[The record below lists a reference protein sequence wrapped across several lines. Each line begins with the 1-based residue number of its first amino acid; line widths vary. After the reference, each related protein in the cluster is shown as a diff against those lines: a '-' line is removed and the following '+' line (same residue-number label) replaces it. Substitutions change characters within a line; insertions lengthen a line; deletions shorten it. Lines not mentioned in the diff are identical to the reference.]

1 MVSDNRW
8 VATTKGIVVFLLT
21 ALLFVFWYD
30 RDRELAE
37 SHVTAVRFGFYR
49 VIWIEVLCGIAV
61 ASEKISFSPAGCGG
75 IVVGGICPAA
85 FGLWGWDGRLSD
97 RIMDFVCDPLFFIA
111 SAFFALP
118 ECRHGDVVDA
128 HGSGIGR
135 DDLWVR
141 TIVWLVRLGAFALP
155 ADRIFF

>member
-49 VIWIEVLCGIAV
+49 VIWIEVLCGITV
-61 ASEKISFSPAGCGG
+61 AWCVRKKFR
-75 IVVGGICPAA
+75 
-85 FGLWGWDGRLSD
+85 FRLLSD

>member
-49 VIWIEVLCGIAV
+49 VIWIEVLCGITV
-61 ASEKISFSPAGCGG
+61 AWFSPAGCGG

>member
-1 MVSDNRW
+1 MYGR
-8 VATTKGIVVFLLT
+8 AFRFLSGDLDRS
-21 ALLFVFWYD
+21 FVWYYSG
-30 RDRELAE
+30 L
-37 SHVTAVRFGFYR
+37 VR
-49 VIWIEVLCGIAV
+49 
-61 ASEKISFSPAGCGG
+61 SEKISFSPAGCGG

-141 TIVWLVRLGAFALP
+141 TIVWSVRLGAFALP

>member
-37 SHVTAVRFGFYR
+37 SHVTAVRFG
-49 VIWIEVLCGIAV
+49 
-61 ASEKISFSPAGCGG
+61 
-75 IVVGGICPAA
+75 
-85 FGLWGWDGRLSD
+85 LWGWDGRLSD

-111 SAFFALP
+111 SAFFAFP
-118 ECRHGDVVDA
+118 NA
-128 HGSGIGR
+128 
-135 DDLWVR
+135 
-141 TIVWLVRLGAFALP
+141 P
-155 ADRIFF
+155 PK

>member
-1 MVSDNRW
+1 MYGR
-8 VATTKGIVVFLLT
+8 AFRFLSGDLDRS
-21 ALLFVFWYD
+21 FVWYYSG
-30 RDRELAE
+30 L
-37 SHVTAVRFGFYR
+37 VR
-49 VIWIEVLCGIAV
+49 
-61 ASEKISFSPAGCGG
+61 SEKISFSPAGCGG

-111 SAFFALP
+111 SAFFAFP

>member
-1 MVSDNRW
+1 M
-8 VATTKGIVVFLLT
+8 
-21 ALLFVFWYD
+21 WYYSG
-30 RDRELAE
+30 L
-37 SHVTAVRFGFYR
+37 VR
-49 VIWIEVLCGIAV
+49 
-61 ASEKISFSPAGCGG
+61 SEKISFSPAGCGG

-118 ECRHGDVVDA
+118 ECRHGEGVDA

-155 ADRIFF
+155 ADRIFFYPGALFGIFSDGIAGRFVLLFIGVSRSAKECR

>member
-49 VIWIEVLCGIAV
+49 VIWIEVLCGITV
-61 ASEKISFSPAGCGG
+61 AWCVRKNFVFACRMRGYC
-75 IVVGGICPAA
+75 C
-85 FGLWGWDGRLSD
+85 WGDMSCCVRFMGMGWS
-97 RIMDFVCDPLFFIA
+97 V
-111 SAFFALP
+111 
-118 ECRHGDVVDA
+118 
-128 HGSGIGR
+128 IGQNYGFC
-135 DDLWVR
+135 L
-141 TIVWLVRLGAFALP
+141 
-155 ADRIFF
+155 